1 MQNYK
6 KLSDLL
12 GSEECKPFVNSLLH
26 KTPAQ
31 IALQYRDKIPCDASV
46 LAYII
51 KLYQKAK
58 SKLPAWVDNFCI
70 LTTKSYAQSTS
81 QVVAFY
87 KSTFIK
93 GKKLLVLGGGLG
105 VDEWAFART
114 FSQIISVD
122 NDADLNKCVAYN
134 NKLLGINNVQR
145 HTQTAEEF
153 LQQLDNGEK
162 FDCIYT
168 DPDRRDET
176 GKRRK
181 TLQHS
186 TPDILALYNKIMD
199 HTERLVIKASPLI
212 DIGKTTNEIKGVSE
226 IRVIAQKN
234 EVKEVLF
241 DIKKG
246 FEGAPDIVA
255 ANYTDGDGWQEVSM
269 VTNDRMPSEGQAN
282 TVFFYEANAAI
293 IKAGISHQYAADLGL
308 GLIDGNTFYY
318 VSDKQVEGF
327 MGRSFKVKKI
337 LSFSKKSIKSYLKG
351 QDISQA
357 NIAKRNFRLGVDELR
372 KLFSIKDGGEDYL
385 FFTQKKGKP
394 LLFHCVKVYTR

>member
-6 KLSDLL
+6 KLSDFL
-12 GSEECKPFVNSLLH
+12 GSEECKTFVNSLLH
-26 KTPAQ
+26 ENPAQ

-58 SKLPAWVDNFCI
+58 SKLPAWVDNYCI

-81 QVVAFY
+81 QVVALY

-105 VDEWAFART
+105 VDEWALART
-114 FSQIISVD
+114 FSQIISID

-153 LQQLDNGEK
+153 LQQLDDAEK
-162 FDCIYT
+162 FDCVYT
-168 DPDRRDET
+168 DPDRRDER
-176 GKRRK
+176 GVRKK
-181 TLQHS
+181 TLEYS
-186 TPDILALYNKIMD
+186 TPDILALYTKIMS
-199 HTERLVIKASPLI
+199 HTERLIIKASPLI
-212 DIGKTTNEIKGVSE
+212 DINKTTNEIKGILE
-226 IRVIAQKN
+226 IRVIALKN

-241 DIKKG
+241 DIKSG
-246 FEGAPDIVA
+246 FEGEPTIVA
-255 ANYTDGDGWQEVSM
+255 ANYTDDFGWQEVS
-269 VTNDRMPSEGQAN
+269 EAAN
-282 TVFFYEANAAI
+282 RSIPDESHLDAVFFYEANAAI
-293 IKAGISHQYAADLGL
+293 IKAGISHQYAAGLGL
-308 GLIDGNTFYY
+308 GLIDKNTFYY
-318 VSDKQVEGF
+318 ISDKWVKGF
-327 MGRSFKVKKI
+327 MGRSFKVKKT
-337 LSFSKKSIKSYLKG
+337 LSFSKKTVKTYLKA
-351 QDISQA
+351 QNISQA

-385 FFTQKKGKP
+385 FFTQKMGKP
-394 LLFHCVKVYTR
+394 LFFQCIKV